1 MKKILVIIIIILAL
15 VLDYVLVTHDLN
27 PNTDKVYSWAKEYIP
42 EQIAKFYTITDH
54 DITKNDD
61 GSIDVTLHFEKNDKS
76 EHDGEAL
83 I

>member
-1 MKKILVIIIIILAL
+1 MKKILLIIIIILTL
-15 VLDYVLVTHDLN
+15 ILGYILVTHDLN
-27 PNTDKVYSWAKEYIP
+27 PNTNKVYSWAKEYIP

-54 DITKNDD
+54 DIVKNDD

-83 I
+83 V

>member
-15 VLDYVLVTHDLN
+15 VLGYVLVTHDLN

-61 GSIDVTLHFEKNDKS
+61 GSIDVTLHFEKNDKA